1 MSIVERE
8 APAAEEPIDPAG
20 EGPDRR
26 SFLRIGA
33 LTAAGTAAAAVG
45 GVATATRAEAANGG
59 NFLIGQTNTGSNITE
74 LDGGSSLV
82 VTDGNSYILG
92 GSGNT
97 YASVVGLQ
105 SDPGSAG
112 LYGKDTSIDGTAIG
126 VWGEGATGVLGRSNG
141 AAGGAVGVKGQ
152 ATSDADV
159 AVEAQHESAGT
170 ALSAHSDSGIGA
182 SLESA
187 AGTAAY
193 LRSATGPALR
203 FGPSSRSTVPPTTGT
218 WTAGSVLM
226 KAGALYYCWRSG
238 TGTASRWAR
247 LSGALVPLTNPRR
260 VYDSTKSGGAI
271 AAGTARTVA
280 VAKSGTSVPVGVSA
294 ALLSITVLRTAG
306 SGYITAFSASSNA
319 PRTRTLSWWGRK
331 QTHTTTTVVR
341 LNSSGRMKI
350 KAVKNKTHVL
360 VDVLGYYP

>member
-8 APAAEEPIDPAG
+8 APAAEQPIDPAG

-45 GVATATRAEAANGG
+45 GVATATRAEAANGDS
-59 NFLIGQTNTGSNITE
+59 LIIGSTANSASAHTR
-74 LDGGSSLV
+74 LSGATSLEV
-82 VTDGNSYILG
+82 LG
-92 GSGNT
+92 GTTYIISGT
-97 YASVVGLQ
+97 THSSIAGITTE
-105 SDPGSAG
+105 PGGAG
-112 LYGKDTSIDGTAIG
+112 VYGKDSSAEGTAIG
-126 VWGEGATGVLGRSNG
+126 VWGDGAVGVLGRSNG

-238 TGTASRWAR
+238 AGTASKWAR